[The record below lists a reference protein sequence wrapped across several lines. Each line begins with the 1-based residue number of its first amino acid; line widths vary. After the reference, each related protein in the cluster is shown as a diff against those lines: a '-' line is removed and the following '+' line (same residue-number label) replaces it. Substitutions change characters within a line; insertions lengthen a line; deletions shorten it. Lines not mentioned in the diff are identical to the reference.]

1 MDELFRAA
9 HEGDL
14 ATVEALLAE
23 GRDPN
28 AREDGDNTTP
38 MHWAAAAG
46 HLDVVR
52 ALADAGGDVIGSGDD
67 HELTIIGWATAWD
80 GCDDAAHRAVADFL
94 VSRGARHTLI
104 SAIAFGLEDQVR
116 LVVAQ
121 DPTAVGKP
129 MSHNEGFQLPL
140 HFAVRKNLP
149 RMVELLLELGADPD
163 GRDGSGYAA
172 SAYATDAGAD
182 RAVLEWHRSHD
193 AKPDLLTA
201 VALGD
206 WAAAE
211 KIVADDSDAVD
222 REGILH
228 LMAKR
233 GNRDAVEWLLRHG
246 ANPDALW
253 DHWDAMVTP
262 LHLAALFGHS
272 ATVRILLD
280 SGCDPTI
287 HDSLHDSD
295 PRGWAE
301 HAGWKEIVDLLDLP
315 LG

>member
-9 HEGDL
+9 HAGDL
-14 ATVEALLAE
+14 GAVEALLAA

-52 ALADAGGDVIGSGDD
+52 VLADAGGDVVGDGDD

-94 VSRGARHTLI
+94 VSRGARHTII
-104 SAIAFGLEDQVR
+104 SAVAFGLEEEVR
-116 LVVAQ
+116 ALVAG

-149 RMVELLLELGADPD
+149 RMVELLLELGADPF
-163 GRDGSGYAA
+163 GKDGSGYTA
-172 SAYATDAGAD
+172 SAYATSKDAD
-182 RAVLEWHRSHD
+182 RAVLEWRRSHD
-193 AKPDLLTA
+193 TKPDLLTA

-206 WAAAE
+206 WSLAK
-211 KIVADDSDAVD
+211 KIVVNDPRAVD
-222 REGILH
+222 RDGVLH

-233 GNRDAVEWLLRHG
+233 GNNDATKWLLDHG
-246 ANPDALW
+246 ANPSSTW
-253 DHWDAMVTP
+253 DHWDSKVTAM
-262 LHLAALFGHS
+262 HLAALHGH
-272 ATVRILLD
+272 AGVVRTLVDAGADAKIRDTKHD
-280 SGCDPTI
+280 SGP
-287 HDSLHDSD
+287 L
-295 PRGWAE
+295 GWAE
-301 HAGWKEIVDLLDLP
+301 HVGQLEVVRLLR
-315 LG
+315 GSQA